1 MISFVQ
7 DPVFKSVSH
16 FFFFHLLSI
25 INRVPLI
32 LITLSTKATSFF
44 NYQSISLKD
53 VPSD

>member
-16 FFFFHLLSI
+16 LFFLLLSI
-25 INRVPLI
+25 INRVSLI

>member
-16 FFFFHLLSI
+16 FFFHLLSI